1 MWYQKSYYN
10 NNFFLFFLLLLQALK
25 NKQKTFMYI
34 WEREKQKVTVKERG
48 EEENNRLYISHMIK
62 RQNNKREE
70 ILANLSRV
78 GEGKKEEIATGTG
91 RNLFERNRQKIIRK
105 TIRSLF
111 FFVSVCVVVC
121 G

>member
-1 MWYQKSYYN
+1 MVSKK
-10 NNFFLFFLLLLQALK
+10 LLQQQFFSFFSSSSSSFKKQTK
-25 NKQKTFMYI
+25 NLYVHLG
-34 WEREKQKVTVKERG
+34 EREKQKVTVKERG